1 MRRPVNSADAMSA
14 LLIATPPPPLF
25 VTDAGVWDAGT
36 HEGLR
41 VALAEVAVGGWD
53 CPAGRAVLMALRG
66 RSASWLATSSRSC
79 RTGGGS
85 ADPGEVL
92 SVAWFTL
99 NRFAATVAAADAPW
113 AYLWTSVRNALAVDA
128 AAAAMLSDRAVRRPR
143 EDWPIGVERLG
154 DPAASP
160 EGLARILESRP
171 GDAARPDD
179 GVSPTVATLAAHLS
193 HGDDAEAAFWADA
206 VDRALDVMADARRSY
221 EEIHL
226 RRDPYLRHVLGLDGA
241 ELAALA
247 ALLIGPRRGNREA
260 QSFLLALHHDLDAQP
275 DDVVGAVDRIRFL
288 TSRRHAADA
297 AQRVPMAA

>member
-1 MRRPVNSADAMSA
+1 MRRPLNSTDAMSP

-41 VALAEVAVGGWD
+41 VALTEVGVGGWD

-85 ADPGEVL
+85 TDPGEVL
-92 SVAWFTL
+92 SVAWLTL
-99 NRFAATVAAADAPW
+99 HRFAATIAAATAPW

-143 EDWPIGVERLG
+143 EDWPVGVERLG
-154 DPAASP
+154 DLATSP
-160 EGLARILESRP
+160 DGRARALESP
-171 GDAARPDD
+171 PCIAERPDD
-179 GVSPTVATLAAHLS
+179 GVSPTVATLAAHLAL
-193 HGDDAEAAFWADA
+193 GDEAEAAFWADA
-206 VDRALDVMADARRSY
+206 IDRALDVMADARRSY
-221 EEIHL
+221 EEVHL
-226 RRDPYLRHVLGLDGA
+226 RRDPYLRDELGLDGA

-260 QSFLLALHHDLDAQP
+260 QSFLLALHRDLDAQP
-275 DDVVGAVDRIRFL
+275 EDVVGAVDRIRFL
-288 TSRRHAADA
+288 TARRHASEA
-297 AQRVPMAA
+297 AQRVPVAA